1 MFICQHKRIELESG
15 KKNKNLKKIKKYAE
29 L

>member
-1 MFICQHKRIELESG
+1 MFICQNKRIELELG